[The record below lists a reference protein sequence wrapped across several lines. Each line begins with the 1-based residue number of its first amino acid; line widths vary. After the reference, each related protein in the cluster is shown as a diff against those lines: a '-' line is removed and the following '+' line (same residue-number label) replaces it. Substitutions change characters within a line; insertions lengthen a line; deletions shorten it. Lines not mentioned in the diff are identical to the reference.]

1 MLAAVLS
8 RRSSLRAATIV
19 PRRIAGVRRLV
30 DSQREGLL
38 NGGRGRLTI
47 GLVLITTLTA
57 FEALAVATAMP
68 AVEDDLG
75 GVELYGLAFSAF
87 MLSSLIGIT
96 SAGQQSD
103 TAAPAKP
110 FAAGVALLGL
120 GLVVAGVA
128 PSMGV
133 LVVGRTIQGLG
144 SGAVSTV
151 TYVAIGR
158 GYSER
163 LQPRMFALLAAA
175 WVVPGL
181 VGPAAAGVIAE
192 HLGWRVVFLGLLPLL
207 PLVAV
212 LTFPVLRTLQ
222 PRSVVSTPSRTL
234 AAVLLACGAGALLF
248 GLASPLLV
256 AAPLVVAGAG
266 ASIVSL
272 RRLLPPGTFLA
283 RAGLPAVVATAG
295 LTNVAFGGA
304 EAFLPF
310 ALTEVRG
317 LTPSRAGL
325 ALTAAVLSW
334 TAGTQIQSRR
344 AHRWPPRLVT
354 AGGLVFVTV
363 GIGSTL
369 AVLAEGVPVYVG
381 VLTWAVSGFGMGLAI
396 PTIALATLAEAADD
410 ALGSASAAMNLA
422 TVLGLAMGTGLGGA
436 VLAIGDSAEWA
447 PTTSIATV
455 FAMMVALGTVAFCAA
470 LRMPGAAA
478 PVLAAAA
485 ADPAP
490 PARVSSTH
498 G

>member
-1 MLAAVLS
+1 MAETQA
-8 RRSSLRAATIV
+8 
-19 PRRIAGVRRLV
+19 
-30 DSQREGLL
+30 EGLL
-38 NGGRGRLTI
+38 NGGRGRLTV

-87 MLSSLIGIT
+87 MLSSLVGIT

-103 TAAPAKP
+103 IAAPARP
-110 FAAGVALLGL
+110 FAAGVGLLGL
-120 GLVVAGVA
+120 GLAVAGLA
-128 PSMGV
+128 PSMAV
-133 LVVGRTIQGLG
+133 LVVGRAIQGLG

-151 TYVAIGR
+151 AYVAIGR

-181 VGPAAAGVIAE
+181 VGPAAAGAVAE

-222 PRSVVSTPSRTL
+222 PANGAGTSSHTL
-234 AAVLLACGAGALLF
+234 AAVLLAGGTGALLF
-248 GLASPLLV
+248 GLASSPLV
-256 AAPLVVAGAG
+256 AAPLVVAGGA
-266 ASIVSL
+266 ASIASL
-272 RRLLPPGTFLA
+272 RRLLPRGTFIA
-283 RAGLPAVVATAG
+283 RTGLPAVVATAG

-304 EAFLPF
+304 EAFLPL

-317 LTPSRAGL
+317 LSPSHAGL

-344 AHRWPPRLVT
+344 AHQWSPRLVT
-354 AGGLVFVTV
+354 AWGLVFVIL

-381 VLTWAVSGFGMGLAI
+381 ALTWAVSGFGMGLAI
-396 PTIALATLAEAADD
+396 PTIALATFAEAAAD

-436 VLAIGDSAEWA
+436 VVAIGDSSEWA

-455 FAMMVALGTVAFCAA
+455 FAMMVAPATVAFCAA
-470 LRMPGAAA
+470 LRMPGATTPML
-478 PVLAAAA
+478 PVAA